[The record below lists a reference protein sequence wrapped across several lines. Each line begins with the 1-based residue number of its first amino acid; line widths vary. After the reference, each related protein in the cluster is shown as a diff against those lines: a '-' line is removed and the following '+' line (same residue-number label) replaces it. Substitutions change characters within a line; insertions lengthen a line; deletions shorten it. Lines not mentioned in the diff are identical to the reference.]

1 MDREVI
7 RFLKLSVHQT
17 VHAVPKADHALDAC
31 FCCRVQIR
39 MHHRGVFPVI
49 HLVIDDGIG
58 IVPHIGISG
67 NAVPDRFAL

>member
-7 RFLKLSVHQT
+7 RFLKLSFHQT
-17 VHAVPKADHALDAC
+17 VYAVPKADHALDARL
-31 FCCRVQIR
+31 CCRVQIW
-39 MHHRGVFPVI
+39 MHHRGIFPVI
-49 HLVIDDGIG
+49 HLVINNGIG